1 MRGAGEIRK
10 PPLTQRPKHAF
21 CFAFPSHVHHTQSRP
36 GQTTTM
42 GISLR
47 PEHLKRYRDMAR
59 LAMKYG
65 RSDLVR
71 QAGLEDALEGTDE
84 VLQSTDAPGLA
95 DELADDLERMGPT
108 YVKLGQLL
116 STRPDLVPPAY
127 IDALTRLQDRLE
139 PFPAEDAERIVA
151 EELGVRV
158 SKAFLEFESEPLA
171 AASLGQ
177 VHRAKLR
184 DGRTVAVKVQR
195 PGVRE
200 QLVRDMDAIEDIVEF
215 MDRHTRAGRQYEF
228 GRTFEELRK
237 SLMAELDYRREARNA
252 STLDE
257 NLAEFQRIIVP
268 RPVEDYTT
276 SRVLTMEFIRGRKIT
291 AISPLAR
298 LELDGDVLAE
308 ELFRAYLKQILVD
321 GFFHAD
327 PHPGNVFMTDDRR
340 IALLDV
346 GMVGRIGP
354 DLQQHLLRMLLAIAD
369 GQGGEAARATIQAG
383 DVRSGYREDIF
394 TADVKTLV
402 ADFATA
408 RNAENIQVGRVMLEV
423 TRSAAEN
430 GIRLPVELTMLGRA
444 LLALDQVGRTLDPR
458 FDPNGAIQRNASD
471 LMRRRMMKN
480 VSPSRMFSN
489 MLEMNEL
496 VQKLPGRVN
505 RALEAITEDGI
516 EVRVRVPEEKWLL
529 QGMQKISNR
538 IAVSLVASA
547 LIVSAAMMMRVET
560 RYQILG
566 YPGVAMILFMG
577 AAALGL
583 LLVFD
588 ILVSDVRQRRRGDEK

>member
-1 MRGAGEIRK
+1 
-10 PPLTQRPKHAF
+10 
-21 CFAFPSHVHHTQSRP
+21 
-36 GQTTTM
+36 
-42 GISLR
+42 
-47 PEHLKRYRDMAR
+47 MAR

-71 QAGLEDALEGTDE
+71 QAGLEDALEGTDQ

-177 VHRAKLR
+177 VHRARLR
-184 DGRTVAVKVQR
+184 DGRMVAVKVQR

-215 MDRHTRAGRQYEF
+215 MDRHTKAGRQYEF

-252 STLDE
+252 STLDD

-291 AISPLAR
+291 SISPLAR

-327 PHPGNVFMTDDRR
+327 PHPGNVFLTDDRR

-354 DLQQHLLRMLLAIAD
+354 DLQQDLLRMLLAIAD
-369 GQGGEAARATIQAG
+369 GQGAEAARATIQAG

-444 LLALDQVGRTLDPR
+444 LLALDQVGRTLDPQ
-458 FDPNGAIQRNASD
+458 FDPNAAIQRNASD

>member
-1 MRGAGEIRK
+1 
-10 PPLTQRPKHAF
+10 
-21 CFAFPSHVHHTQSRP
+21 
-36 GQTTTM
+36 M

-95 DELADDLERMGPT
+95 DDLADDLERMGPT

-200 QLVRDMDAIEDIVEF
+200 QLVRDLDAIEDVVEF
-215 MDRHTRAGRQYEF
+215 MDRHTKAGRQYEF

-291 AISPLAR
+291 SISPLAR

-327 PHPGNVFMTDDRR
+327 PHPGNVFLTDDRR

-444 LLALDQVGRTLDPR
+444 LLALDQVGRTLDPQ
-458 FDPNGAIQRNASD
+458 FDPNAAIQRNASD

-583 LLVFD
+583 VLVFD

>member
-1 MRGAGEIRK
+1 
-10 PPLTQRPKHAF
+10 
-21 CFAFPSHVHHTQSRP
+21 
-36 GQTTTM
+36 M

-177 VHRAKLR
+177 VHRARLR

-215 MDRHTRAGRQYEF
+215 MDRHTKAGRQYEF

-327 PHPGNVFMTDDRR
+327 PHPGNVFLTDDRR

-383 DVRSGYREDIF
+383 DVRAGYREDIF

-444 LLALDQVGRTLDPR
+444 LLALDQVGRTLDPQ
-458 FDPNGAIQRNASD
+458 FDPNAAIQRNASD

-560 RYQILG
+560 RYRILG

>member
-1 MRGAGEIRK
+1 
-10 PPLTQRPKHAF
+10 
-21 CFAFPSHVHHTQSRP
+21 
-36 GQTTTM
+36 M

-95 DELADDLERMGPT
+95 DDLADDLERMGPT

-158 SKAFLEFESEPLA
+158 SKAFLEFESQPLA

-177 VHRAKLR
+177 VHRARLR

-200 QLVRDMDAIEDIVEF
+200 QLVRDLDAIEDVVEF

-252 STLDE
+252 STLDD

-291 AISPLAR
+291 SISPLAR

-354 DLQQHLLRMLLAIAD
+354 DLQQDLLRMLLAIAD
-369 GQGGEAARATIQAG
+369 GQGAEAARATIQAG

-444 LLALDQVGRTLDPR
+444 LLALDQVGRTLDPK
-458 FDPNGAIQRNASD
+458 FDPNAAIQRNASD

-547 LIVSAAMMMRVET
+547 LIVSAAMMMRVQT

>member
-1 MRGAGEIRK
+1 
-10 PPLTQRPKHAF
+10 
-21 CFAFPSHVHHTQSRP
+21 
-36 GQTTTM
+36 M

-71 QAGLEDALEGTDE
+71 QAGLEDALEGTDQ

-158 SKAFLEFESEPLA
+158 SKAFLEFDSEPLA

-200 QLVRDMDAIEDIVEF
+200 QLVRDMDAIEDVVEF

-291 AISPLAR
+291 SISPLAR

-327 PHPGNVFMTDDRR
+327 PHPGNVFLTDDRR
-340 IALLDV
+340 VALLDV

-369 GQGGEAARATIQAG
+369 GQGAEAARATIQAG

-444 LLALDQVGRTLDPR
+444 LLALDQVGRTLDPQ
-458 FDPNGAIQRNASD
+458 FDPNAAIQRNASD

>member
-1 MRGAGEIRK
+1 
-10 PPLTQRPKHAF
+10 
-21 CFAFPSHVHHTQSRP
+21 
-36 GQTTTM
+36 M

-184 DGRTVAVKVQR
+184 DGRMVAVKVQR
-195 PGVRE
+195 PGIRE
-200 QLVRDMDAIEDIVEF
+200 QLVRDMDALGDIVEF
-215 MDRHTRAGRQYEF
+215 MDRHTKAGRQYEF

-291 AISPLAR
+291 SISPLAR

-444 LLALDQVGRTLDPR
+444 LLALDQVGRTLDPQ

-505 RALEAITEDGI
+505 RALEAITEDGV

>member
-1 MRGAGEIRK
+1 LLPRTLSALPVEATRDLESN
-10 PPLTQRPKHAF
+10 PTR
-21 CFAFPSHVHHTQSRP
+21 
-36 GQTTTM
+36 QTTTM

-95 DELADDLERMGPT
+95 DDLADDLERMGPT

-158 SKAFLEFESEPLA
+158 SKAFLEFDSEPLA

-184 DGRTVAVKVQR
+184 DGRMVAVKVQR
-195 PGVRE
+195 PGIRE
-200 QLVRDMDAIEDIVEF
+200 QLVRDMDALEDIVEF
-215 MDRHTRAGRQYEF
+215 MDRHTKAGRQYEF

-257 NLAEFQRIIVP
+257 NLEEFQRIIVP

-291 AISPLAR
+291 SISPLAR

-369 GQGGEAARATIQAG
+369 GQGAEAARATVQAG

-402 ADFATA
+402 ADFATS

-489 MLEMNEL
+489 MLEMNDL

-505 RALEAITEDGI
+505 RALEAITDDGI

-547 LIVSAAMMMRVET
+547 LIVAAAMMMQVPT
-560 RYQILG
+560 RYRIFG

-583 LLVFD
+583 VLVFD
-588 ILVSDVRQRRRGDEK
+588 ILVSDVRQRRRGDER

>member
-1 MRGAGEIRK
+1 
-10 PPLTQRPKHAF
+10 
-21 CFAFPSHVHHTQSRP
+21 
-36 GQTTTM
+36 M

-95 DELADDLERMGPT
+95 NDLADDLERMGPT

-200 QLVRDMDAIEDIVEF
+200 QLVRDMDAIEDVVEF
-215 MDRHTRAGRQYEF
+215 MDRHTKAGRQYEF

-327 PHPGNVFMTDDRR
+327 PHPGNVFLTDDRR

-369 GQGGEAARATIQAG
+369 GQGAEAARATIQAG

-444 LLALDQVGRTLDPR
+444 LLALDQVGRTLDPQ

-547 LIVSAAMMMRVET
+547 LIVAAAMMMQVQT

>member
-1 MRGAGEIRK
+1 
-10 PPLTQRPKHAF
+10 
-21 CFAFPSHVHHTQSRP
+21 
-36 GQTTTM
+36 
-42 GISLR
+42 
-47 PEHLKRYRDMAR
+47 
-59 LAMKYG
+59 
-65 RSDLVR
+65 
-71 QAGLEDALEGTDE
+71 
-84 VLQSTDAPGLA
+84 

-139 PFPAEDAERIVA
+139 PFPAADAERIVA

-291 AISPLAR
+291 SISPLAR

-327 PHPGNVFMTDDRR
+327 PHPGNVFLTDDRR

-369 GQGGEAARATIQAG
+369 GQGAEAARATIQAG

-444 LLALDQVGRTLDPR
+444 LLALDQVGRTLDPQ
-458 FDPNGAIQRNASD
+458 FDPNAAIQRNASD

-560 RYQILG
+560 RYRILG

>member
-1 MRGAGEIRK
+1 
-10 PPLTQRPKHAF
+10 
-21 CFAFPSHVHHTQSRP
+21 
-36 GQTTTM
+36 M

-200 QLVRDMDAIEDIVEF
+200 QLVRDMDAIEDVVEF
-215 MDRHTRAGRQYEF
+215 MDRHTKAGRQYEF

-291 AISPLAR
+291 SISPLAR

-327 PHPGNVFMTDDRR
+327 PHPGNVFLTDDRR

-369 GQGGEAARATIQAG
+369 GQGAEAARATIQAG

-444 LLALDQVGRTLDPR
+444 LLALDQVGRTLDPQ
-458 FDPNGAIQRNASD
+458 FDPNAAIQRNASD